1 MSKNFQITSATK
13 DGKLVSIDN
22 VENELACGCKCTK
35 CGESLVVKNKG
46 EIKEHHFAHTID
58 SDCNGESLKHYM
70 AKKEIQEWKVLN
82 LPALPPK
89 PRPFGVLYQNYPRYK
104 MVTFEIVEL
113 EKRIGDSKYFADVI
127 CTASSGKQLV
137 IEIVVNH
144 ELGKAKEQ
152 YLKYNKITTLL
163 IDVNKWNHHTK

>member
-1 MSKNFQITSATK
+1 MELHSLKALGVSKNFQITYATK

-82 LPALPPK
+82 LPALPPVSYTHLTL
-89 PRPFGVLYQNYPRYK
+89 P
-104 MVTFEIVEL
+104 T
-113 EKRIGDSKYFADVI
+113 
-127 CTASSGKQLV
+127 
-137 IEIVVNH
+137 
-144 ELGKAKEQ
+144 KA
-152 YLKYNKITTLL
+152 
-163 IDVNKWNHHTK
+163 